1 MCSRHTTRVPHLFHE
16 DSWTNWMIL
25 SKQVEY
31 QPASCLTPGGE
42 QENPKSLI
50 HLHINTASTV
60 TGGITQIKWWVICKH
75 ERNSFFFKLNNDY
88 NFRGRSFFVSAV
100 CLAAVTTC
108 RGSFSYL
115 LRQRPPCSFTWKSTG
130 QQLTLYII
138 IHSLCIF
145 LFHLYQNHTEKNM
158 QQMYKRSFKE
168 QKVTAVPVT
177 WWPFNVPSTL
187 YSLRQIIWPWCYG

>member
-1 MCSRHTTRVPHLFHE
+1 MTSTKARAEGRHTAALKITALKGELRTYIRGIYSMCSRHTTRVPHLFHE

-50 HLHINTASTV
+50 HLHINTAFTV

-75 ERNSFFFKLNNDY
+75 EWNSFFFKLNNDY
-88 NFRGRSFFVSAV
+88 DFRGRSFFVSAA

-115 LRQRPPCSFTWKSTG
+115 LRQRPPCSFTWK
-130 QQLTLYII
+130 
-138 IHSLCIF
+138 
-145 LFHLYQNHTEKNM
+145 
-158 QQMYKRSFKE
+158 
-168 QKVTAVPVT
+168 
-177 WWPFNVPSTL
+177 
-187 YSLRQIIWPWCYG
+187 